1 MLFNEY
7 KSNNLY
13 ISDFSAIFS
22 YLIFFLLLY
31 WLYYSSVSYCGVK
44 SPPQHSLSIL
54 WNKHFYPLFSNTG
67 ELTFGPFIE
76 KAMIA
81 NWKVSMVCWV
91 LHSEWQCLFLHVKHK
106 GFYQWRL
113 CFFLWK
119 ACFITAKISE
129 EQRKMFAFVQ
139 SWCKIS
145 CTGLIFG
152 HNQWE
157 KLHFPNVFDHLAF
170 SIFLKIKFLQNKIFS
185 HILSCEFTKQ

>member
-1 MLFNEY
+1 MLFNEYIY

-113 CFFLWK
+113 WFFLWK

-129 EQRKMFAFVQ
+129 EQKKDVCVCAELVQ
-139 SWCKIS
+139 D
-145 CTGLIFG
+145 
-152 HNQWE
+152 
-157 KLHFPNVFDHLAF
+157 KLHGFDIRSQSMRKTAFPKCFWPF
-170 SIFLKIKFLQNKIFS
+170 GLQYISENKV
-185 HILSCEFTKQ
+185 FTK